1 MRHTRAVPRKPKKI
15 LRLRQLRRA
24 RELTQAA
31 LGRRV
36 GLNKTSI
43 CAIETGHRRPS
54 FEKAKAI
61 AAEFGVPVEEIFGY
75 VEIPA

>member
-1 MRHTRAVPRKPKKI
+1 MHQKRAGARKV

-24 RELTQAA
+24 RELTQEA

-36 GLNKTSI
+36 GLNKVSI
-43 CAIETGHRRPS
+43 SMIENGRRKPS
-54 FEKAKAI
+54 FDKARALAK
-61 AAEFGVPVEEIFGY
+61 EFGVPIEEIFGY

>member
-1 MRHTRAVPRKPKKI
+1 MRRKSQSPRKKV

-24 RELTQAA
+24 REMTQEA

-36 GLNKTSI
+36 GLNKSTI
-43 CAIETGHRRPS
+43 AMIEKGQRQPS
-54 FEKAKAI
+54 LEKARAI
-61 AAEFGVPVEEIFGY
+61 AKELDSTVEEIFDY